1 MDISEFLFNFA
12 LLNDKQQFIVPFEII
27 EIEDFTGNQ
36 AHIYSVMLTGEDCT
50 LLEQFFNDN
59 QQYSEELNTIAE
71 RLTVMG
77 NNTGCRREFFR
88 HYEGDLGDGVA
99 VLKQG
104 AIRLYCLYFDKTAV
118 FFGSG
123 GFKPPEVHAYQE
135 VPELNAKVKQ
145 VKEIARVINNAIKNK
160 KITVNEDGSLTIN
173 NWKDD

>member
-12 LLNDKQQFIVPFEII
+12 LLNDKQQIIVPFEII

-88 HYEGDLGDGVA
+88 HY
-99 VLKQG
+99 VL
-104 AIRLYCLYFDKTAV
+104 
-118 FFGSG
+118 
-123 GFKPPEVHAYQE
+123 PPSYDQYKRFYMHIIYLV
-135 VPELNAKVKQ
+135 
-145 VKEIARVINNAIKNK
+145 
-160 KITVNEDGSLTIN
+160 
-173 NWKDD
+173 